1 MSSVYPATESSR
13 DHFPYADFPLLI
25 TAGQRQITTVW
36 PAIRQE
42 CCSLLPTTPFIA
54 NFRLADDTEVHHPK
68 PTSRRTGISAVAGPT
83 ALTLVD
89 FVQSIP
95 IPIPS
100 HLLAQPTKIP
110 SYMGVLAGYNRFQLA
125 S

>member
-1 MSSVYPATESSR
+1 MFFRRPILAASSAAFSMVIHLAGYGTER
-13 DHFPYADFPLLI
+13 RF
-25 TAGQRQITTVW
+25 R
-36 PAIRQE
+36 
-42 CCSLLPTTPFIA
+42 PTPA

-100 HLLAQPTKIP
+100 HPLAQPTKIP
-110 SYMGVLAGYNRFQLA
+110 SYMGVQAGYNRFQLA